1 MNSILHPLPKLST
14 QVRYFCHSNPFYY
27 MLRILIRNQSHV
39 LQTYNAGSRP
49 TVPFNLKSPHRH
61 RHSFSA
67 APQRLQLTTRCEAP
81 SSNSSSS
88 SPQLASLKSQG
99 WLVSTPESNSV
110 RQDYDAILV
119 LGGGLTP
126 TGDLPPWVVRRLDGA
141 HYIYSQQTNPTPIV
155 LLGAGTPHKRPVLD
169 PAGFVLHESTAYARY
184 LLEEYSLPAKEL
196 LKETSSYDTVGNA
209 YFGLTMHAL
218 PAGWRKLSIVTSA
231 FHMPRTQ
238 AIFKSCFEIAS
249 RDTLGNSAPFQLD
262 FHPVSDEG
270 LFSQE
275 VITARKVKE
284 SAAVMTWQNNVAH
297 VPLNTLA
304 DLHRWL
310 FATHL
315 CYSVSKQHE
324 FGVKDDMDPTLAAT
338 Y

>member
-1 MNSILHPLPKLST
+1 MTLNFTSHSHRRFSSI
-14 QVRYFCHSNPFYY
+14 
-27 MLRILIRNQSHV
+27 
-39 LQTYNAGSRP
+39 
-49 TVPFNLKSPHRH
+49 
-61 RHSFSA
+61 
-67 APQRLQLTTRCEAP
+67 APQRLPVTPRCEVP
-81 SSNSSSS
+81 SSNQS
-88 SPQLASLKSQG
+88 SPQFTSSKFQG
-99 WLVSTPESNSV
+99 WLVSTPESNPV

-141 HYIYSQQTNPTPIV
+141 HYIYSQQPNPTPIL

-184 LLEEYSLPAKEL
+184 LLKEHAVPAAHL

-209 YFGLTMHAL
+209 YFSLTMHAL

-231 FHMPRTQ
+231 FHMPRTH
-238 AIFKSCFEIAS
+238 AIFDSCFEIAAG
-249 RDTLGNSAPFQLD
+249 DKLGDKTAFQLD

-270 LFSQE
+270 LFTNG
-275 VITARKVKE
+275 VLTARIKKE
-284 SAAVMTWQNNVAH
+284 TAAAATWRENVARF
-297 VPLNTLA
+297 PLETVA
-304 DLHRWL
+304 DLHTWL

-315 CYSVSKQHE
+315 CYSVSKQDE
-324 FGVKDDMDPTLAAT
+324 FGAKDDIDPTLAAT